1 MGFRRMR
8 GIVPS
13 GCVDGQSRLVG
24 CVVSCGVLC
33 VAGLTCC
40 PSGVCSCGL
49 LYGSVVVA
57 LEVVVA
63 VSVGSNV

>member
-1 MGFRRMR
+1 MR

-33 VAGLTCC
+33 VAGLTGCT
-40 PSGVCSCGL
+40 GVVCTCGL

-63 VSVGSNV
+63 VSVGRNV